1 MYQHAIPDPA
11 PTQPP
16 IYATIDAPT
25 DEQQTFNADYLH
37 DDNVDYDNTY
47 EQIMETNKQNNDGV
61 EYVNVEIK

>member
-16 IYATIDAPT
+16 IYATIDVPT
-25 DEQQTFNADYLH
+25 DGQQTFN

-47 EQIMETNKQNNDGV
+47 EQIMETNKQNSDGV
-61 EYVNVEIK
+61 EYVNVEKLNK